1 MSFDPA
7 VHPLPRALSP
17 SRLQDFQTCPR
28 KYEYSAVRRLKQPA
42 TYASVKGRYLHAIL
56 EHLFREIPAE
66 RTIERARTFFGRAD
80 ESVLTDEVKADLD
93 FSENTAAKLRAETEA
108 LLEQYFAMEDPT
120 TVRLGLVGDAP
131 AVELALDATID
142 DAPLYGIL
150 DRLDEDA
157 DGNLVIVDYK
167 TGATPRPDYENEAFA
182 NAAIYVALCEARLQR
197 TPVAIRLLYVASGVT
212 LERLSNDVFPSA
224 RTKAATQAWGRIRAA
239 YERGNFVPTP
249 SPRNCRFC
257 PEQYKAL
264 CRADGVSVPEGR
276 R

>member
-1 MSFDPA
+1 
-7 VHPLPRALSP
+7 
-17 SRLQDFQTCPR
+17 
-28 KYEYSAVRRLKQPA
+28 
-42 TYASVKGRYLHAIL
+42 VKGRYLHAIL

-182 NAAIYVALCEARLQR
+182 NAAIDYENEAFANAAIDYENEAFANAAIDYENEAFANAAIYVALCEARLQR

-239 YERGNFVPTP
+239 YGRGNFVPTP